1 MERCLKTSA
10 SISDLVYKSYIVE
23 WVITLIKY
31 INDLKG
37 KIGEDAWTSVGK
49 LQWKEGRRWI
59 KENMSRLGIKGD
71 DAETGAEVVRVG
83 LQTLAP
89 GLYTHREYKVLSKS
103 PEKAIVEMSSW
114 CPILEASEKL
124 KMNPEIP
131 MKYLV
136 KEKLMGMLQTINPKL
151 SVEFEDIKPGSSKC
165 KIVIE
170 IKE

>member
-1 MERCLKTSA
+1 MFKTSMP
-10 SISDLVYKSYIVE
+10 IGDLVYKSYIVE
-23 WVITLIKY
+23 WVVILVRY

-37 KIGEDAWTSVGK
+37 KLGEDAWTSIGR

-59 KENMSRLGIKGD
+59 KDNMSRLSIKGD

-89 GLYTHREYKVLSKS
+89 GLYTHKEYKILSKS
-103 PEKAIVEMSSW
+103 PEKTIIVISSW
-114 CPILEASEKL
+114 CPVIEASKKL
-124 KMNPEIP
+124 KIDPEIP

-151 SVEFEDIKPGSSKC
+151 NVEFEEIKPESSKC
-165 KIVIE
+165 KVVIE